1 MRRSGGTK
9 PKTPT
14 PSTIVS
20 DGEGN
25 WDLHPVRSTRPHENL
40 QCWKE
45 AVELVVQIYRE
56 TGAFP
61 TAERYGLT
69 SQMRRATVSVPANIA
84 EGVARRGQ
92 AERRQ
97 FLLIARGSLSELDT
111 LIIISMKLE
120 FLNMKQAET
129 LLGQTGKVGAML
141 NGLIKRES

>member
-1 MRRSGGTK
+1 
-9 PKTPT
+9 
-14 PSTIVS
+14 VS

-25 WDLHPVRSTRPHENL
+25 WDPPPARISRPHENL
-40 QCWKE
+40 RCWKE
-45 AVELVVQIYRE
+45 AVELVVNLYRE
-56 TGAFP
+56 TRAFP

-120 FLNMKQAET
+120 FLSKTQAET
-129 LLGQTGKVGAML
+129 LLAQTGKVGAML
-141 NGLIKRES
+141 NGLIKREF